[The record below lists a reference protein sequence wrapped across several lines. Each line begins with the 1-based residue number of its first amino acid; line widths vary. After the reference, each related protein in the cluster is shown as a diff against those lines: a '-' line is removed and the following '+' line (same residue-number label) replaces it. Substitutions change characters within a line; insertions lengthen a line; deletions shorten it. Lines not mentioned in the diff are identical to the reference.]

1 MKDAETLLR
10 LLTERVPPTAPAAH
24 GLVFRDGALRLT
36 LFVGDRWVTF
46 TIDDGDFTRPV
57 EDIAAD
63 VVRLLTPG
71 DAP

>member
-24 GLVFRDGALRLT
+24 GLVFRDGTLRLAS
-36 LFVGDRWVTF
+36 FVDDGCVTF
-46 TIDDGDFTRPV
+46 RIDDGDFTRPV

-63 VVRLLTPG
+63 VVRLLTPK